1 MITEINNKQEL
12 LIALRNGVI
21 PSERSGEYWEEDE
34 KTKLRQMFWNGK
46 GISEMAVDLQ
56 RSENAV
62 IQQLLLM
69 RVLTPPRKMRQSGDH
84 RKRCPRCHTGCP
96 CYNGGYCNVGEL

>member
-1 MITEINNKQEL
+1 MSTQINNKQEL
-12 LIALRNGVI
+12 LIALRNGII

-34 KTKLRQMFWNGK
+34 KRTLKEMFWNGT
-46 GISEMAVDLQ
+46 GISEIAVDLQ

-69 RVLTPPRKMRQSGDH
+69 RVLTPPHNTRQSGCR
-84 RKRCPRCHTGCP
+84 RKRCIYEETCP
-96 CYNGGYCNVGEL
+96 DYKGGYCNAGEL